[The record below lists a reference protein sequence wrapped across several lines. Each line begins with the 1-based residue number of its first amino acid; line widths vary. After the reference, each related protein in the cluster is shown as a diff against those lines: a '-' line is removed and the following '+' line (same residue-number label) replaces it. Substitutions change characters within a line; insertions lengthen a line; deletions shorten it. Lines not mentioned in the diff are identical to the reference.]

1 MQNTLCR
8 VLVATKETQGRRSND
23 FHWCQEGEL
32 VTFPASVC
40 DGEEFDGACGCR
52 RSMTG
57 VHSLKGTTTV
67 QVVYLQGGTQL
78 LQSELRSY
86 WSQSGWSRLLD
97 ATTIEEMIAADSE
110 EIVRIASAFPV
121 RTILEIRGDQ
131 FQVRQSFEHKRS
143 SK

>member
-23 FHWCQEGEL
+23 FHWCHEGEL
-32 VTFPASVC
+32 VTFPPAVC
-40 DGEEFDGACGCR
+40 DGEEVDGSCGCH

-57 VHSLKGTTTV
+57 SYSLKSTTTV
-67 QVVYLQGGTQL
+67 KVIYLQGSL
-78 LQSELRSY
+78 ERLQIELRSY
-86 WSQSGWSRLLD
+86 WKRAGWERLLD
-97 ATTIEEMIAADSE
+97 AATIEEMITSDAE

-131 FQVRQSFEHKRS
+131 FQVRRPIE
-143 SK
+143 